1 MTAAEELHIDV
12 KITTHVS
19 PKFCFA
25 IVYESILSS
34 LRMKLMKDTVFTV
47 VLNDK

>member
-25 IVYESILSS
+25 IESILSS